1 MKSLIFIFFCIISF
15 NAYSA
20 DSHSYY
26 WYSDSSSAQAACQ
39 AKYASMTN
47 PETAHYAC
55 SSNTIAGGAICN
67 GANAQ
72 EYITREGFYNPTSN
86 EYFHYRGCLAAN
98 YCVAP
103 AELQLDGSCSTVCT
117 TGDTGEFFKV
127 FTINQ
132 PTELTV
138 NTLTVD
144 ENTVNACYDGCSY
157 TSSFDHQLPQVG
169 TSADGT
175 KLYHKF
181 AGEKTG
187 ATCSGGNVSPG
198 DIANITTLQTPNN
211 CVIDSAGKKVCA
223 ATIPADSAQCGT
235 VQAPGALLPTKVC
248 VNGGNPTCTQVE
260 GFADPICSGADKNC
274 GWKNG
279 QYICAESD
287 TGASKTGAPKDCIV
301 NSEGKKACITGQE
314 GVKAETQKATTAN
327 PDGSTTTTETTTNN
341 VIGDG
346 TKTTTTTT
354 QANGDSTTTT
364 TGDGANNGNGTAG
377 EGEGGGD
384 CRKYPESIGCS
395 QYGTIPEPDTVT
407 TQDAPGLGPGSSL
420 DGAAWGAGSCPA
432 PITMNLSLA
441 GTKSFSLQPLCDFMT
456 AVYPVVLAISWL
468 IAGYIVVGAVR
479 D

>member
-1 MKSLIFIFFCIISF
+1 MKKIIFILLLFFLSLC
-15 NAYSA
+15 AYSA
-20 DSHSYY
+20 TWQEAFNQCEAARAGNTGYKCATYTGAQCNNTGYLGWVSRQLSTATSCLQNSVNQYGFTSYDCP
-26 WYSDSSSAQAACQ
+26 SGQTRDVNGNCVSSC
-39 AKYASMTN
+39 
-47 PETAHYAC
+47 TAG
-55 SSNTIAGGAICN
+55 N
-67 GANAQ
+67 
-72 EYITREGFYNPTSN
+72 
-86 EYFHYRGCLAAN
+86 
-98 YCVAP
+98 
-103 AELQLDGSCSTVCT
+103 
-117 TGDTGEFFKV
+117 TGDFFKI
-127 FTINQ
+127 FTFNQ
-132 PTELTV
+132 PTELTL

-144 ENTVNACYDGCSY
+144 QNTVNACYGGCSY
-157 TSSFDHQLPQVG
+157 TANIGGQLPQVG
-169 TSADGT
+169 VSADGT
-175 KLYHKF
+175 KQYHKF
-181 AGEKTG
+181 SGQQTG
-187 ATCSGGNVSPG
+187 ASCTGGNVSPG
-198 DIANITTLQTPNN
+198 DIATTTSFETPNN
-211 CVIDSAGKKVCA
+211 CVLSEHKIVCVSTEPDDAG
-223 ATIPADSAQCGT
+223 QCGT

-248 VNGGNPTCTQVE
+248 VNGSDPTCTKVE

-279 QYICAESD
+279 QYTCAESD

-301 NSEGKKACITGQE
+301 NAEGKKACVTGQD
-314 GVKAETQKATTAN
+314 GVKSETSKGTVAN

-346 TKTTTTTT
+346 AKTKTTTT
-354 QANGDSTTTT
+354 QPNGDSTTTT
-364 TGDGANNGNGTAG
+364 TGDGASNGNGTA
-377 EGEGGGD
+377 ESGEGGGD

-420 DGAAWGAGSCPA
+420 DGAAWGVGSCPA